1 VGSNVESKSPF
12 GKSSPSFLSPPLT
25 TMRSLLA
32 LTALT
37 QLAIA
42 LPAQDQFPFLSS
54 ASSSPPFSLPLS
66 SQADVT
72 IHSHPSLPHHQVRL
86 REPQGLCDPA
96 VKSWSGYLDVAES
109 DSSPSRHFFSWVFE
123 SRNDPKNDPVVLW

>member
-1 VGSNVESKSPF
+1 MSEMLNEAPNSLSNYKVLIHHIHSK
-12 GKSSPSFLSPPLT
+12 
-25 TMRSLLA
+25 MRPLLA
-32 LTALT
+32 LSALV

-42 LPAQDQFPFLSS
+42 LPAQDQLPFLSS
-54 ASSSPPFSLPLS
+54 SPLFSVPLS
-66 SQADVT
+66 SHQDVT

-109 DSSPSRHFFSWVFE
+109 DSTPSRHFFSWVFE